1 MAIQKRSVGGVTTA
15 SAAGGGLGAALA
27 QLVIHIFPYMEGT
40 EAALSVVLTVL
51 VGLLGGYLVPPK
63 DEGVEQT
70 VETVYELGYDYEPGA
85 HAGEYDELYDTG
97 EHAAEEAGPVRLGE

>member
-1 MAIQKRSVGGVTTA
+1 MANHKRSIKGATTA

-40 EAALSVVLTVL
+40 EAALSVVMTVL

-63 DEGVEQT
+63 DPADGVILDDLDLDHSEEHT
-70 VETVYELGYDYEPGA
+70 SGI
-85 HAGEYDELYDTG
+85 
-97 EHAAEEAGPVRLGE
+97 HAAEVD